1 MNSTIFEV
9 LAIFV
14 LVLGNGFFAMSEFA
28 LISAKRSRIKNWA
41 EKGDKRAIHT
51 RKILKYPDRFLAT
64 IQVGITFISTLA
76 GVFGGATIVQT
87 LTPYIKSIRINVIS
101 QSAEPISIVLV
112 VVLISFLSIVVGEL
126 MPKYVAMRMPEVIAV
141 RVTKPISIFSNLTFF
156 LVNFLS
162 FAARSILKLFG
173 FSRLPESGHITE
185 EEINILISEGTEKG
199 VFDSTEKK
207 LIRSVFDFSDINVR
221 QSMTPRVDIIGIQIG
236 WSIEKIIET
245 MTKYGYSRYPVY
257 EESMDDI
264 VGIVYTKDVIPLMA
278 VGETLVL
285 RDVIRKALFVPDSM
299 PLTVLL
305 RKFQKRKIHI
315 AMVLDEF
322 GGTAGLIS
330 LEDILEELVGEIQD
344 EHDYEQ
350 AEFVAHSDTI
360 AFAAAN
366 LRPDEVNSQFGTKL
380 PEADA
385 DTIGEMIADT
395 LGRTP
400 EVGEEIEIEGVTFI
414 VLELKNNWIKR
425 VRIEKKQQ

>member
-9 LAIFV
+9 LAIIA

-51 RKILKYPDRFLAT
+51 RKILQQPDRFLAT
-64 IQVGITFISTLA
+64 IQVGITFISTMA
-76 GVFGGATIVQT
+76 GVFGGATIVHT
-87 LTPYIKSIRINVIS
+87 LSPFLKSLDIKIIS
-101 QSAEPISIVLV
+101 QSADPISIVV
-112 VVLISFLSIVVGEL
+112 VVVFISFLSVVIGEL
-126 MPKYVAMRMPEVIAV
+126 VPKYMALRMPEVIAI
-141 RVTKPISIFSNLTFF
+141 RVTRPISIFSKLTFF

-162 FAARSILKLFG
+162 FSARGILRLFG
-173 FSRLPESGHITE
+173 LSRLPESGHITE

-199 VFDSTEKK
+199 IFDATEKK
-207 LIRSVFDFSDINVR
+207 LIRSVFDFSDITVR
-221 QSMTPRVDIIGIQIG
+221 QSMTPRIDVIGIQIN
-236 WSIEKIIET
+236 WPTEKILET

-257 EESMDDI
+257 EESLDDI
-264 VGIVYTKDVIPLMA
+264 AGIVYTKDLISLMA
-278 VGETLVL
+278 KGEGLVL
-285 RDVIRKALFVPDSM
+285 RDVVRRALFVPDSM
-299 PLTVLL
+299 PLTKLL
-305 RKFQKRKIHI
+305 GRFQKLKIHI

-350 AEFVAHSDTI
+350 AEFVAHSDTV
-360 AFAAAN
+360 AFASAH

-380 PEADA
+380 PEEEA
-385 DTIGEMIADT
+385 DTIGEMIVDS

-400 EVGEEIEIEGVTFI
+400 QIGEEIEIEGLTFT

-425 VRIEKKQQ
+425 VRIEKK